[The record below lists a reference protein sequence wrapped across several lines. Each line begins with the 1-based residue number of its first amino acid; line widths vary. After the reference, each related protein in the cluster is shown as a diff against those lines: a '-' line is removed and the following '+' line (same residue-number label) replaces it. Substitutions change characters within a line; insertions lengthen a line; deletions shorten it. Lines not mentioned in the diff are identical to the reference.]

1 MEFKCNQCNKIYTTY
16 QSRWNHIK
24 KDHKT
29 KCIPLVN
36 CIPKCNNEKLL
47 KKRNILECKYCKKI
61 YSSRQNRWKHEQ
73 KCEDNEIDNINIL
86 KNEIIELKESQKQ
99 ELEKFKEEII
109 KLSKSNNNNTINSN
123 NTNNGTINNNIN
135 IIVPLG
141 KENFSDVLSDAQ
153 KLTIVKAN
161 VKAIFKFTEMIYT
174 EPEFEKYRNVSISN
188 INGEF
193 GNTYD
198 EKVAQYVLNKKIEI
212 LNKYGWNRLCDI
224 EEFIDYLKNKDFDK
238 LTVLI
243 DRYAKDDEFK
253 KIFNNELVIFLYNY
267 NKNVKK
273 NINRMKQTK
282 NIEI

>member
-1 MEFKCNQCNKIYTTY
+1 
-16 QSRWNHIK
+16 
-24 KDHKT
+24 
-29 KCIPLVN
+29 
-36 CIPKCNNEKLL
+36 
-47 KKRNILECKYCKKI
+47 
-61 YSSRQNRWKHEQ
+61 
-73 KCEDNEIDNINIL
+73 
-86 KNEIIELKESQKQ
+86 
-99 ELEKFKEEII
+99 
-109 KLSKSNNNNTINSN
+109 
-123 NTNNGTINNNIN
+123 
-135 IIVPLG
+135 
-141 KENFSDVLSDAQ
+141 
-153 KLTIVKAN
+153 
-161 VKAIFKFTEMIYT
+161 MIYT